1 MGPHKPGE
9 AIKCQGYDS
18 KDYNNKYGIEAGNP
32 DPNHDIQGKNA
43 ECDDGNGKAHGESDS
58 FQYVNL
64 SEEDQ

>member
-1 MGPHKPGE
+1 MSPHKPFK

-18 KDYNNKYGIEAGNP
+18 KDYDNKYGIEAGNP
-32 DPNHDIQGKNA
+32 DPNHDIQGNNA
-43 ECDDGNGKAHGESDS
+43 ECHYGDRESHGEGDS